1 MNYSHIFSS
10 FVPKT
15 EKLKSFGFVEV
26 DETETAGSGKIL
38 RCKKPLPLS
47 AFYAEFTLNLEKSL
61 LESHVFDSETGERYA
76 LFDVPGA
83 QGTFVGEIRE
93 KVQCL
98 IDEFCKTCCASADL
112 RKDYFAFIERR
123 FAVKPEFPWAAE
135 AKSARTGAAN
145 AKSGANTEAY
155 ADAAVFR
162 CPNGKWFA
170 LMMNITYKQ
179 MRSGLKALDAGKLA
193 APTSGTLASVASV
206 PVSAFSANFSGT
218 AAAVSFSAEDRVWCV
233 NLKAAPDEIP
243 ALIDAKSIFPAYHM
257 NKKHWITVAL
267 TAATDF
273 DKLCDLTERSFELV
287 AGKGSHK

>member
-10 FVPKT
+10 FVPKP

-47 AFYAEFTLNLEKSL
+47 AFYAEVTLNLEKSL
-61 LESHVFDSETGERYA
+61 LEVHVFDGETGERYA

-93 KVQCL
+93 KAQRL

-123 FAVKPEFPWAAE
+123 FAVKPEFPWRAE
-135 AKSARTGAAN
+135 SAKLSAKFAVSAETLDD
-145 AKSGANTEAY
+145 S
-155 ADAAVFR
+155 AVFR

-170 LMMNITYKQ
+170 LAMDITYRQ
-179 MRSGLKALDAGKLA
+179 MQSGLKAVDAEKAA
-193 APTSGTLASVASV
+193 APASA
-206 PVSAFSANFSGT
+206 ASGT
-218 AAAVSFSAEDRVWCV
+218 ASSSCENSGKAAAVPFSAEDKVWCV

-243 ALIDAKSIFPAYHM
+243 LLIDAKSIFPAYHM

-273 DKLCDLTERSFELV
+273 DKLCDLTGHSFELV
-287 AGKGSHK
+287 AGKDSRK

>member
-15 EKLKSFGFVEV
+15 EKLESFGFVEA

-61 LESHVFDSETGERYA
+61 LEAHVFDGETGERYA

-93 KVQCL
+93 EVQRL
-98 IDEFCKTCCASADL
+98 IDEFCKTCCVSADL
-112 RKDYFAFIERR
+112 RKDYFAFIEHR
-123 FAVKPEFPWAAE
+123 FAVKPEFPWRAE
-135 AKSARTGAAN
+135 SAKLSAKFGVSAETLDD
-145 AKSGANTEAY
+145 S
-155 ADAAVFR
+155 AVFR

-170 LMMNITYKQ
+170 LAMDITYRQ
-179 MRSGLKALDAGKLA
+179 MQSGLKAVDAEKAA
-193 APTSGTLASVASV
+193 APGTASSSCENSGK
-206 PVSAFSANFSGT
+206 
-218 AAAVSFSAEDRVWCV
+218 AAAVSFSAEDKVWCV
-233 NLKAAPDEIP
+233 NLKAAPEEIP
-243 ALIDAKSIFPAYHM
+243 LLIDAKSIFPAYHM

-273 DKLCDLTERSFELV
+273 DKLCDLTGRSFELV
-287 AGKGSHK
+287 AGKGSRK

>member
-15 EKLKSFGFVEV
+15 EKLESFGFVEA

-61 LESHVFDSETGERYA
+61 LEAHVFDSETGERYA

-98 IDEFCKTCCASADL
+98 IDEFCKTCCVSADL
-112 RKDYFAFIERR
+112 RKDYFAFIEHR
-123 FAVKPEFPWAAE
+123 FAVKPEFPWRAE
-135 AKSARTGAAN
+135 SAKLSAKFGVSAETLDD
-145 AKSGANTEAY
+145 S
-155 ADAAVFR
+155 AVFR

-170 LMMNITYKQ
+170 LAMNITYRQ
-179 MRSGLKALDAGKLA
+179 MQSGLKALDAEKAA
-193 APTSGTLASVASV
+193 APA
-206 PVSAFSANFSGT
+206 PVSAFAANSST
-218 AAAVSFSAEDRVWCV
+218 ATTAPFSAEERVWCV

-243 ALIDAKSIFPAYHM
+243 LLIDAKSIFPAYHM

-273 DKLCDLTERSFELV
+273 DKLCDLTGRSFELV

>member
-15 EKLKSFGFVEV
+15 EKLESFGFVEA

-93 KVQCL
+93 EVQRL
-98 IDEFCKTCCASADL
+98 IDEFCKTCCVSADL
-112 RKDYFAFIERR
+112 RNDYFAFIERR
-123 FAVKPEFPWAAE
+123 FAVKPEFPWASE

-170 LMMNITYKQ
+170 LAMDITYRQ
-179 MRSGLKALDAGKLA
+179 MQSGLKAVDAEKAA
-193 APTSGTLASVASV
+193 APASAAPGTASSSCENSGK
-206 PVSAFSANFSGT
+206 
-218 AAAVSFSAEDRVWCV
+218 AAAVPFSAEDKVWCV

-243 ALIDAKSIFPAYHM
+243 LLIDAKSIFPAYHM

-273 DKLCDLTERSFELV
+273 DKLCDLTGRSFELV
-287 AGKGSHK
+287 AGKGSRK